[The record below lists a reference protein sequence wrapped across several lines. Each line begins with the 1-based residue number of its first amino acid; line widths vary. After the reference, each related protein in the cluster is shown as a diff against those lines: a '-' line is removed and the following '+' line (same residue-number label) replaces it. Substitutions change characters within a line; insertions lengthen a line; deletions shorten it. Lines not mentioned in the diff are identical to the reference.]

1 MLNMYRDYVMS
12 EVLGDELIKDV
23 SLTDMVELNN
33 EKVAIKVERV

>member
-23 SLTDMVELNN
+23 SLTDMVQLNN

>member
-1 MLNMYRDYVMS
+1 MS